1 MNHQGH
7 SDFLDVKTLFQL
19 LSLGPGRTPY
29 SHASLLAYTAHVPR
43 KPVLGWVHGHPRRS
57 PGMQLPSEC
66 HLLQIAYNKIRDCDP
81 ERLPKSS
88 PRCRHSSLPL
98 RPPKPVARPQ
108 RKEEL
113 HIRTFST
120 HHGVSLA
127 GLLLPRPWTL
137 KTSRPQ
143 TAPRGFPV
151 SHSPEVLWDM
161 QLLLAHSIPSLTG
174 SSGQR
179 VKHIQP
185 PVLSSPFCTAREA
198 GWKCLEACHTH
209 ILSLLG
215 CLWFCRYSLL

>member
-1 MNHQGH
+1 MT
-7 SDFLDVKTLFQL
+7 K
-19 LSLGPGRTPY
+19 
-29 SHASLLAYTAHVPR
+29 
-43 KPVLGWVHGHPRRS
+43 
-57 PGMQLPSEC
+57 SEI
-66 HLLQIAYNKIRDCDP
+66 LLQRDCSNS
-81 ERLPKSS
+81 L
-88 PRCRHSSLPL
+88 RCRRTLLPL

-113 HIRTFST
+113 HVRTFST

-161 QLLLAHSIPSLTG
+161 HLLLAHSIPSLTG

-215 CLWFCRYSLL
+215 CLWFCILGEMHPKCIPIWERIVSQLR